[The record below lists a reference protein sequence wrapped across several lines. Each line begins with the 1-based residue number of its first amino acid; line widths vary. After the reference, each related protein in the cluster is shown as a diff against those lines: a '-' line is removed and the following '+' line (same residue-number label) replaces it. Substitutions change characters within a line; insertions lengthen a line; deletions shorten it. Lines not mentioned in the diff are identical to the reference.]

1 MIHSRDIS
9 TAIQRFR
16 QHGGTLRTRQ
26 ALDLGIHPATLYS
39 LRDSGRLIELARG
52 LYRLAEAPES
62 SDPHLAIVAARA
74 PSAAVCL
81 VSALSFHKITTQVP
95 AAVYLAVPR
104 GSYAR
109 ITLNPL
115 PVKVFRFN
123 AKSFELG
130 LEAHDFGGRPLRVY
144 NPARAVVDCF
154 KFRNKLGIDVAIES
168 LRLAREQEDASIK
181 ELIHIARAL
190 RVERVM
196 QPYLQ
201 SIA

>member
-9 TAIQRFR
+9 NAIQRFR

-26 ALDLGIHPATLYS
+26 ALDLGIHPAALYS
-39 LRDSGRLIELARG
+39 LRDSGRLVELARG
-52 LYRLAEAPES
+52 LYRLAEAPEAR
-62 SDPHLAIVAARA
+62 DPDLAVVAARA

-81 VSALSFHKITTQVP
+81 VSALAFHKITTQIP

-104 GSYAR
+104 GSYAG
-109 ITLNPL
+109 ITLKPL
-115 PVKVFRFN
+115 PVKIFRFD

-130 LEAHDFGGRPLRVY
+130 LDAHDFGGRRLRVY
-144 NPARAVVDCF
+144 NPARTVVDCF
-154 KFRNKLGIDVAIES
+154 KFRNKVGLDVAIES
-168 LRLAREQEDASIK
+168 LRLAREQKKSSIK
-181 ELIHIARAL
+181 ELVSCARVL

-201 SIA
+201 SIV